1 MQHQEFEPAEEL
13 RDTIQCFWYEKRE
26 FGEAESSFEV
36 VPDGFAEIIFHFGS
50 SCSIAHNGNIEP
62 LPSPF
67 MIGLLN
73 HPVHFYAKN
82 SLKIIGIR
90 CFPWSIFDLLGL
102 PSGKDGVRI
111 FEHSITELQTTLQQ
125 YINDDKIEEAITYV
139 QQYFLITKPQ
149 ISHENTLSKAGNAL
163 RETNGTMPVSRIATE
178 AHSTVRT
185 LERKFKQSSGHTVKD
200 VSGLIRFE
208 QVRNQLWTDPD
219 ANLAALAI
227 ELGYSDQAHL
237 SKEFKRYS
245 GTTPA
250 AFAKNSKKEKR
261 IISSNFIS
269 FKQTKI

>member
-1 MQHQEFEPAEEL
+1 MQHREFEPSEDL
-13 RDTIQCFWYEKRE
+13 RNSIQCFWYDKRE
-26 FGEAESSFEV
+26 FGEVESGFEV
-36 VPDGFAEIIFHFGS
+36 IPDGYAEIIFHFGNG
-50 SCSIAHNGNIEP
+50 CSISNNGNIEP

-73 HPVHFYAKN
+73 QPVNFYSKN
-82 SLKIIGIR
+82 NLEIIGIR
-90 CFPWSIFDLLGL
+90 CFPWSIFDLLEL

-111 FEHSITELQTTLQQ
+111 FEHSIAQLQPILAQYIQNGRIDEAVAQVEKYFLNTLQ
-125 YINDDKIEEAITYV
+125 ISNDT
-139 QQYFLITKPQ
+139 
-149 ISHENTLSKAGNAL
+149 TLSKAGNAM
-163 RETNGTMPVSRIATE
+163 REAKGMMPVNQIATE

-208 QVRNQLWTDPD
+208 QVRNQLWIDPES
-219 ANLAALAI
+219 NLAALAV
-227 ELGYSDQAHL
+227 ELGYTDQAHL

-250 AFAKNSKKEKR
+250 TFARNSKKEKR
-261 IISSNFIS
+261 IINSDFIT